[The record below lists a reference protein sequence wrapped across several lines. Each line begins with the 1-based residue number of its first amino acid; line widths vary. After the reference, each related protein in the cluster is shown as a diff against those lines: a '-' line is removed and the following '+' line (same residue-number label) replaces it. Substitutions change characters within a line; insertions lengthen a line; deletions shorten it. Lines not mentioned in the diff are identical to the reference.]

1 MCYTFPVMTL
11 IDRVRAWF
19 GPTASSVQ
27 NVRMEACLEDPDTA
41 LALLQDE
48 QRRLSQELEETFLAY
63 DAKSR
68 GLARRVAA
76 MGEGAVTEQE
86 VDRLRSEQAELWRL
100 IRRAQAAARTT
111 RMLERE
117 LDEWRGRESG
127 TIPDGHPD
135 HPVVRAEI
143 VGSELRVRETMA
155 VH

>member
-1 MCYTFPVMTL
+1 MSFL
-11 IDRVRAWF
+11 DRVSRWFHPSMSFRA
-19 GPTASSVQ
+19 A
-27 NVRMEACLEDPDTA
+27 RMEACLEDPDAA

-68 GLARRVAA
+68 SLAKRIAV
-76 MGEGAVTEQE
+76 MGEDSVTEQE
-86 VDRLRSEQAELWRL
+86 VDRLRSEQSELWRL

-117 LDEWRGRESG
+117 LDEWRGREAG

-143 VGSELRVRETMA
+143 VGSELRIRENMA
-155 VH
+155 AH